1 MGQIKVVTDTAA
13 SVPPDLAA
21 RHGMGIARY
30 SVQFGTESF
39 VDNGTD
45 MTVDEF
51 ETKRTATG
59 LVPKTAIPATGKL
72 VDIYKAIAKP
82 GDTIFSIHTG
92 GKISGIVGAAQIAAQ
107 EVPDVDVVV
116 FDSDIVCMAVGYMAL
131 EAAEAAEAGATKD
144 QIITLLND
152 LRARRI
158 DFLSISVELEY
169 IKESGRIIGAEKA
182 ADAAVK
188 NVPILRFQ
196 DGKPGVIEQGRTQ
209 SAVLRRIIELVKDRA
224 AGRPIK
230 RVAIIHANREQPALK
245 YREMVEREL
254 APQELLLGQLGI
266 TLMAHL
272 GPGALC
278 TNVVYG
284 E

>member
-51 ETKRTATG
+51 ETKRITTG
-59 LVPKTAIPATGKL
+59 LVPKSAIPATGKL

-92 GKISGIVGAAQIAAQ
+92 GKISGIVGAAHIAAQ

-116 FDSDIVCMAVGYMAL
+116 FDSDIVSMAVGYMAL

-144 QIITLLND
+144 QIITRCCL
-152 LRARRI
+152 
-158 DFLSISVELEY
+158 
-169 IKESGRIIGAEKA
+169 A
-182 ADAAVK
+182 ADCRAGE
-188 NVPILRFQ
+188 R
-196 DGKPGVIEQGRTQ
+196 QGRGQ
-209 SAVLRRIIELVKDRA
+209 AHQACGDH
-224 AGRPIK
+224 PC
-230 RVAIIHANREQPALK
+230 QP
-245 YREMVEREL
+245 RTTRSQI
-254 APQELLLGQLGI
+254 P
-266 TLMAHL
+266 
-272 GPGALC
+272 
-278 TNVVYG
+278 
-284 E
+284 